1 MQLWES
7 VLIALR
13 ALTVN
18 KLRTILTMLGIIIG
32 VAAVIALIS
41 IGNGF
46 RQQINQDLAGLG
58 TNVLSIYSGLFSI
71 FGPDEKESE
80 PRTEQKKK
88 PAEPLTMGDAETLSD
103 PLRVSNVAAVA
114 PEYNVNSTRAVV
126 RGQQEADDV
135 SINGVS
141 PEYESVRGTTPE
153 LGEFIA
159 QEHVDRRARVAVL
172 GFKVAEKLFEPYEYP
187 LGQTIRINGVSFEVI
202 GVLEEKG
209 QSGFGGDQ
217 DNVVLI
223 PISTAQTRLD
233 SAGAFRGNL
242 IISGIYVQVDAPE
255 NMDAVAEQVTEVMRE
270 RHRLGDEYQNDFT
283 IINQAQL
290 LDFANSFA
298 TGLTAFL
305 GSIAGVSLLVGG
317 IGIMNIMLVSV
328 TERTREIGIRKAVG
342 AKRRDI
348 LLQFLVEAIVLSLIG
363 GFMGIGLG
371 YGVSFILPNLVPN
384 MGNTVVTLDSI
395 LLATG
400 FAAAIGLFFGVY
412 PATRAARLRPIEA
425 LRYE

>member
-7 VLIALR
+7 IVIALR

-18 KLRTILTMLGIIIG
+18 KLRTVLTMLGIIIG

-46 RQQINQDLAGLG
+46 RQQINEDLGSLG
-58 TNVLSIYSGLFSI
+58 TNVLTIFSGRFSI
-71 FGPDEKESE
+71 FGPDGEESE
-80 PRTEQKKK
+80 SRTEQKKK
-88 PAEPLTMGDAETLSD
+88 PAEPLTMGDAEALSD
-103 PLRVSNVAAVA
+103 PLRVSNVVAVA
-114 PEYNVNSTRAVV
+114 PEYNVNSARSVV
-126 RGQQEADDV
+126 RGQQEAEEV
-135 SINGVS
+135 SISGVT
-141 PEYESVRGTTPE
+141 PEYAGVRNTPPE
-153 LGEFIA
+153 FGEFITPE
-159 QEHVDRRARVAVL
+159 QVDRRARVAVL
-172 GFKVAEKLFEPYEYP
+172 GAKVVEKLFDVYEYP
-187 LGQTIRINGVSFEVI
+187 IGETIRINGVSFEVI

-209 QSGFGGDQ
+209 QAGFGGDQ

-233 SAGAFRGNL
+233 SAGAFRGSL
-242 IISGIYVQVDAPE
+242 IISSIYMQVDTQE
-255 NMDAVAEQVTEVMRE
+255 NMNAVSDQVTEVMRE

-290 LDFANSFA
+290 LEFGNNIAA
-298 TGLTAFL
+298 GLTAFL

-342 AKRRDI
+342 AKRSDI
-348 LLQFLVEAIVLSLIG
+348 LVQFLVEAIVISLFG

-371 YGVSFILPNLVPN
+371 YGIAFALPNMIPN
-384 MGNTVVTLDSI
+384 LGGTVVTPGSI

>member
-1 MQLWES
+1 
-7 VLIALR
+7 
-13 ALTVN
+13 
-18 KLRTILTMLGIIIG
+18 
-32 VAAVIALIS
+32 
-41 IGNGF
+41 
-46 RQQINQDLAGLG
+46 
-58 TNVLSIYSGLFSI
+58 
-71 FGPDEKESE
+71 
-80 PRTEQKKK
+80 
-88 PAEPLTMGDAETLSD
+88 LSD
-103 PLRVSNVAAVA
+103 PLRVTNVVAVA
-114 PEYNVNSTRAVV
+114 PEYNVNSARSVV
-126 RGQQEADDV
+126 RGQQEAENI
-135 SINGVS
+135 SISGVT
-141 PEYESVRGTTPE
+141 PEYASVRNTLPE
-153 LGEFIA
+153 LGDFIT

-172 GFKVAEKLFEPYEYP
+172 GAKVVETLFEAYEYP
-187 LGQTIRINGVSFEVI
+187 IGETVRINGVSFEVI
-202 GVLEEKG
+202 GLLEEKG
-209 QSGFGGDQ
+209 QAGFGGDQ
-217 DNVVLI
+217 DSVMLI
-223 PISTAQTRLD
+223 PITTAQTRLD
-233 SAGAFRGNL
+233 NAGAFRGSL

-255 NMDAVAEQVTEVMRE
+255 NMDSVSDQVTEVMRE

-290 LDFANSFA
+290 LEFANTFA

-342 AKRRDI
+342 AKRSDI
-348 LLQFLVEAIVLSLIG
+348 LLQFLVEAIVISLIG

-371 YGVSFILPNLVPN
+371 YGIAFALPAMIPNL
-384 MGNTVVTLDSI
+384 GSTVVTPGSI